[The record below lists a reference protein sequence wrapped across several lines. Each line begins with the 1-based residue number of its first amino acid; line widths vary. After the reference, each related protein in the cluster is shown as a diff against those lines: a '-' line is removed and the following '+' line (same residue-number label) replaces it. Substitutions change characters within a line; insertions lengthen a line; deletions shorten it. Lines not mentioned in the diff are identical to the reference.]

1 MMTPEKDFCRS
12 SFLRS
17 DGVLSD
23 MRNLF
28 WQQRTEQYPG
38 CFWRKRTLQFSA
50 LLSHRGQS
58 CTYHWRMADQRRS
71 KPENLLEFHSG
82 QRLPELKL
90 DWSASPDRTSPCD
103 LPCGRPRT
111 PASWAGRTSDGW
123 SDKLRPETQ
132 DADFS
137 ETHNPNN
144 VPIYEHFGFK
154 TYGIVEKPHFDLKQ
168 YCMIRE
174 ATV

>member
-1 MMTPEKDFCRS
+1 MCIRDRS
-12 SFLRS
+12 TGRRFTTITETVNGLFRTGSAVSYPDSWWWHQRKTSAGALFLRS

-82 QRLPELKL
+82 QGLPELKL
-90 DWSASPDRTSPCD
+90 DRSASPDRASPCD
-103 LPCGRPRT
+103 LPCSRPWT
-111 PASWAGRTSDGW
+111 PASWTGRTSDGW
-123 SDKLRPETQ
+123 GDKLCPETQ

-137 ETHNPNN
+137 GNP
-144 VPIYEHFGFK
+144 
-154 TYGIVEKPHFDLKQ
+154 
-168 YCMIRE
+168 
-174 ATV
+174 